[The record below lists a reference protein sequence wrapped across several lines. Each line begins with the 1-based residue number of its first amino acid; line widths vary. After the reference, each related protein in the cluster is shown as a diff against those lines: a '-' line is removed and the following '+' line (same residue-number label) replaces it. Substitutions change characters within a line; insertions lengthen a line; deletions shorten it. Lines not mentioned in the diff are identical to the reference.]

1 MVGFDGI
8 LDVGQVEDLCMIKD
22 KMLDGKQL

>member
-1 MVGFDGI
+1 MVGFDDI
-8 LDVGQVEDLCMIKD
+8 LDVGQVEDLWMIKD